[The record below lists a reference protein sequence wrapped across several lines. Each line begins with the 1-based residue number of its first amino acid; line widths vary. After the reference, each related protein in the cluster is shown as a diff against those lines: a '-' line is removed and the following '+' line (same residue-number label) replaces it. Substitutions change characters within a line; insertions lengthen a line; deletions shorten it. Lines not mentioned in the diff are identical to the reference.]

1 MAHRIRN
8 SVIACA
14 IVLATTALTAQLA
27 PSLDDAL
34 RAIFEREE
42 FEAQSSV
49 PSRGWTADS
58 ATRRRAPGAR
68 DIVEYD
74 TATGANGAR
83 RRIGAGAARREGA
96 AVDRRIRVVRGQVE
110 AADLHEHAQG
120 LAAEHARRLL
130 GARRSMQERPAP

>member
-42 FEAQSSV
+42 FEAQSV
-49 PSRGWTADS
+49 GPIEWLDGGQRYTAC
-58 ATRRRAPGAR
+58 APWRA
-68 DIVEYD
+68 
-74 TATGANGAR
+74 
-83 RRIGAGAARREGA
+83 
-96 AVDRRIRVVRGQVE
+96 
-110 AADLHEHAQG
+110 
-120 LAAEHARRLL
+120 
-130 GARRSMQERPAP
+130 

>member
-42 FEAQSSV
+42 FEAQSIGSDRV
-49 PSRGWTADS
+49 
-58 ATRRRAPGAR
+58 
-68 DIVEYD
+68 
-74 TATGANGAR
+74 AR
-83 RRIGAGAARREGA
+83 RRTALHGDAAA
-96 AVDRRIRVVRGQVE
+96 YA
-110 AADLHEHAQG
+110 
-120 LAAEHARRLL
+120 
-130 GARRSMQERPAP
+130 